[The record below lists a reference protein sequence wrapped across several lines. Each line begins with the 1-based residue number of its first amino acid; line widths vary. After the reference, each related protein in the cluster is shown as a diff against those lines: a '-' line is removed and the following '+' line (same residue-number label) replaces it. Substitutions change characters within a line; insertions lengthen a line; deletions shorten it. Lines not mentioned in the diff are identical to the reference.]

1 MTSSPLLA
9 RVAESIDIFA
19 PISHVGCLR
28 ACSGVISWSSSCF
41 FPRNGPPEQVRI
53 IFSTWG
59 RAVAIVP
66 SVARDSRH
74 WKIAECSES
83 TGMIWTLLDF
93 TACIILGPSATSV
106 SLLARAM
113 FLPDWM
119 AA

>member
-9 RVAESIDIFA
+9 RVAESIEIFA
-19 PISHVGCLR
+19 PMSHVGCLR
-28 ACSGVISWSSSCF
+28 ACSGVISWSSSRV

-59 RAVAIVP
+59 MADSIVP
-66 SVARDSRH
+66 SVERDSRH

-83 TGMIWTLLDF
+83 TGMIWTLLDLA
-93 TACIILGPSATSV
+93 ACMILVPAATSV
-106 SLLARAM
+106 SLLASAM